1 MAYRSHTASPAG
13 SQSPSPSSST
23 NPSPYLTTTPLL
35 DLMTNNSNS
44 DDRESSQSAH
54 GTPNQPTSAL
64 PRTQNSGKGGC
75 WTCRV
80 RRKKCDEQREGDSCK
95 TCKRLTIKCLGWGPK
110 RPDWMRDK
118 KNVDAYKA
126 SIKAQLSS
134 KGLIRGQPR
143 HNPIQVP
150 PHRRHNA
157 NTNGNGHSS
166 SVSSRNHSYNA
177 FQQIGDPA
185 YNHSH
190 SDLLMPALPGSSSS
204 SFDQLTTFPD
214 VFEPET
220 SFHPYQ
226 SQLNPVQPYAVGG
239 DPLNDASYGF
249 LPIPPTTPNDLLSS
263 SLSSLYNPS
272 GHAGMHEQLVMN
284 YFNDV
289 RKVQFF
295 FAGEALTDITYSAI
309 VEEPRGAV
317 SLAICALADLYSKQM
332 RVSQGLEAP
341 NQNAENSTSYLRH
354 EALLRLEN
362 NNATHNGWTEKDAL
376 AALHLISLSQMAGGS
391 CDWEQPFGILSQ
403 WLLQTNLHHAENPWM
418 AFLSLSPTS
427 QLCVKATLWFD
438 VFSSLS
444 VARPPKFLPLW
455 KRLLGDQQSFW
466 GNGAE
471 LEVPHRLRMDALTGC
486 PDEAMLA
493 IAEVSALAHW
503 KASQIRNGCLSYPE
517 LVRRGTVIEQQ
528 LRRFSTDPSSG
539 ADVSQPRLHSNG
551 DATVPSEEERS
562 WAASLFREAANLYL
576 HTVLSNSTPGVP
588 EISTSVETI
597 VHLFSKFQ
605 PSDLDRAL
613 VFPICFAGAMS
624 NDSTRRDFLKGRM
637 RGLNDS
643 YGNLLQTRRLM
654 EAVWQKRDVG
664 GKEVDVRETIR
675 EQGLQLLLI

>member
-1 MAYRSHTASPAG
+1 
-13 SQSPSPSSST
+13 
-23 NPSPYLTTTPLL
+23 
-35 DLMTNNSNS
+35 MTNNSNS

-118 KNVDAYKA
+118 ENVDAYKA

-166 SVSSRNHSYNA
+166 SVSSRNHSSYNA

-190 SDLLMPALPGSSSS
+190 NDLLTARACPVRKRDTSQSNQGLTTCVFAGSSSS

-220 SFHPYQ
+220 SFHPYH

-249 LPIPPTTPNDLLSS
+249 LPLPANHNDLLTP
-263 SLSSLYNPS
+263 SLPSPYNPS
-272 GHAGMHEQLVMN
+272 GHAGMHEQLVMH

-317 SLAICALADLYSKQM
+317 SLAICALANLHMKQM
-332 RVSQGLEAP
+332 RVSQGLEMP
-341 NQNAENSTSYLRH
+341 NQNAENPTSYLRH

-376 AALHLISLSQMAGGS
+376 AAFHLVSLSQMAGGS

-403 WLLQTNLHHAENPWM
+403 WLLQTNLHLAENPWM
-418 AFLSLSPTS
+418 AFLNLSPTS
-427 QLCVKATLWFD
+427 QLCVKATLPFGH
-438 VFSSLS
+438 
-444 VARPPKFLPLW
+444 PP
-455 KRLLGDQQSFW
+455 
-466 GNGAE
+466 A
-471 LEVPHRLRMDALTGC
+471 
-486 PDEAMLA
+486 
-493 IAEVSALAHW
+493 
-503 KASQIRNGCLSYPE
+503 
-517 LVRRGTVIEQQ
+517 
-528 LRRFSTDPSSG
+528 
-539 ADVSQPRLHSNG
+539 
-551 DATVPSEEERS
+551 
-562 WAASLFREAANLYL
+562 
-576 HTVLSNSTPGVP
+576 
-588 EISTSVETI
+588 
-597 VHLFSKFQ
+597 
-605 PSDLDRAL
+605 
-613 VFPICFAGAMS
+613 
-624 NDSTRRDFLKGRM
+624 
-637 RGLNDS
+637 
-643 YGNLLQTRRLM
+643 
-654 EAVWQKRDVG
+654 
-664 GKEVDVRETIR
+664 
-675 EQGLQLLLI
+675 